1 MKNNNNNLPKG
12 WPKVKLGE
20 TKMTKC
26 NKIQLQNH
34 KIESLNFCIQRGDSV
49 KRIFKLILS
58 QNSPDF
64 YITFPDFQSSEFH
77 CGVMIIPRGE
87 SRLENFNAKQNAIK
101 SLSIPVKFSYHL
113 SGIIN
118 FKPASP
124 KKINLPLS
132 FKLNQIQ
139 ATPIEKLDG
148 EHIFTIQFEGLEKF
162 KDFLPKRKRNEFNSL
177 AVVPE
182 NRIFFK
188 IVGFGGF
195 EEKKVLNKYNNI
207 SCLMVKM
214 MRKNLKKPFLLG
226 IYLLASSKSI
236 QKENK
241 KSPFLLVLVGFKKE
255 YISLNTELKSLYI
268 YAT

>member
-1 MKNNNNNLPKG
+1 MAE
-12 WPKVKLGE
+12 GE
-20 TKMTKC
+20 VGGKTKMTKC
-26 NKIQLQNH
+26 NKIQLQNR
-34 KIESLNFCIQRGDSV
+34 KIEALNFCIQRGDSV

-77 CGVMIIPRGE
+77 CEVMIIPQGE

-113 SGIIN
+113 SGIVN
-118 FKPASP
+118 FKPTSP
-124 KKINLPLS
+124 QRINLPLS

-162 KDFLPKRKRNEFNSL
+162 KDFLSKKKNEFNSV

-207 SCLMVKM
+207 PCLMVKM
-214 MRKNLKKPFLLG
+214 MRKNLKKPFLLA

-241 KSPFLLVLVGFKKE
+241 KHPFLLALVGFKKE
-255 YISLNTELKSLYI
+255 YISLNKEFKSLYL
-268 YAT
+268 YAV